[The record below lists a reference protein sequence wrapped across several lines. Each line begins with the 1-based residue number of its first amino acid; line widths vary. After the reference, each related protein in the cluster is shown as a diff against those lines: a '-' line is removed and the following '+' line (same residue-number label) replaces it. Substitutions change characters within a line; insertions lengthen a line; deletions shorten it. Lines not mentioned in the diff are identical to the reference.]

1 MRAGVYCST
10 ETAFLGGCRTK
21 DGGIG
26 RALVD
31 GTFEAL
37 QSIRLSASMITDHLA
52 NSYYEGLGRE
62 NLTHK
67 TFIEEGKMPAPET
80 GKGASGEEGEQKKGD
95 EGEKAEED
103 EGEGGDGA
111 ESGGGEKGD
120 AKSNSDQ
127 HGDGEKDGGG

>member
-1 MRAGVYCST
+1 MRSGAYCSI
-10 ETAFLGGCRTK
+10 ETAFLGGYRTK

-26 RALVD
+26 RVLVD

-80 GKGASGEEGEQKKGD
+80 DKGASREEGEQKKGD
-95 EGEKAEED
+95 EGERAEED
-103 EGEGGDGA
+103 EGEGGVGA

-127 HGDGEKDGGG
+127 HGDGEKDGKR